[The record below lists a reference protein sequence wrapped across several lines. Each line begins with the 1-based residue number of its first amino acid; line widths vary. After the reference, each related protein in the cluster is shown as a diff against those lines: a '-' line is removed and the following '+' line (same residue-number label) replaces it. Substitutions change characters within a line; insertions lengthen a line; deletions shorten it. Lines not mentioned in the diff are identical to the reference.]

1 MPRFHCK
8 HCGIVSDDAEIV
20 PLPKEDAWYR
30 QLQVQ
35 YDGFWQKVG
44 DAEYGMFTIN
54 AYDRLFAQIR
64 LKYNHSITCSVCLG
78 ETTFWRES
86 PFPLAPLPTDGR
98 INLDGSPFSL
108 KVRDMIA
115 EAGL

>member
-1 MPRFHCK
+1 MVNEHP
-8 HCGIVSDDAEIV
+8 EIV
-20 PLPKEDAWYR
+20 PHPEKDAEYR
-30 QLQVQ
+30 QLQVR

-54 AYDRLFAQIR
+54 ASDRLFAQIR
-64 LKYNHSITCSVCLG
+64 LKYNHSITCPVCLG

-108 KVRDMIA
+108 SVQAMLSDMN
-115 EAGL
+115 L

>member
-20 PLPKEDAWYR
+20 PLPDMDEFYR
-30 QLQVQ
+30 TARNEIIPP
-35 YDGFWQKVG
+35 DSKPF
-44 DAEYGMFTIN
+44 
-54 AYDRLFAQIR
+54 
-64 LKYNHSITCSVCLG
+64 NHTITCPICLG

-86 PFPLAPLPTDGR
+86 ALPLAPLPTDGR

-108 KVRDMIA
+108 SVKAMLSDMN
-115 EAGL
+115 L